1 MTILERFSKQ
11 LTAIEYPKEKTSWN
25 IAGIIKGQNAFYKFD
40 VREMFEMPN
49 GTPAQS
55 GRLDTKAQKMVLEG
69 AKQWLIIDL
78 EELHEY
84 IRRENKMKVYV
95 NDLISDLEW
104 TIFLPK
110 NQYNKSHGIKRSKIS
125 SRY

>member
-110 NQYNKSHGIKRSKIS
+110 N
-125 SRY
+125 

>member
-1 MTILERFSKQ
+1 MSIVKRFSKY
-11 LTAIEYPKEKTSWN
+11 LTAVEYPKEKTSWN
-25 IAGIIKGQNAFYKFD
+25 IAGMVKDSNAFYRFD

-69 AKQWLIIDL
+69 EKEWLILDL

-84 IRRENKMKVYV
+84 IRREKKRELYI

-104 TIFLPK
+104 TIFLAK
-110 NQYNKSHGIKRSKIS
+110 N
-125 SRY
+125 

>member
-1 MTILERFSKQ
+1 MIVDRFSKY

-25 IAGIIKGQNAFYKFD
+25 IAGIIKGSNAFYRFD
-40 VREMFEMPN
+40 VREMFKMSD

-69 AKQWLIIDL
+69 EKEWLILDL

-84 IRRENKMKVYV
+84 IRREKKTKVYI
-95 NDLISDLEW
+95 NDLIDDLEW
-104 TIFLPK
+104 TIFLAK
-110 NQYNKSHGIKRSKIS
+110 N
-125 SRY
+125 

>member
-1 MTILERFSKQ
+1 MSIVKRFSNY

-25 IAGIIKGQNAFYKFD
+25 IAGMIKGSNAFYRFD
-40 VREMFEMPN
+40 VREMFEMPD

-55 GRLDTKAQKMVLEG
+55 GRLNTRAEKMVIERE
-69 AKQWLIIDL
+69 KDWIILDL

-84 IRRENKMKVYV
+84 IRRENKTEVYV

-104 TIFLPK
+104 TIFMAK
-110 NQYNKSHGIKRSKIS
+110 K
-125 SRY
+125 